1 MAAKLFRQEALAH
14 QAQRHW
20 GKCTGLAPAG
30 LSVLVWLL
38 AAMTLTG
45 AGFLVTGSYPRK
57 SVVPGI
63 LVADLGAIQVRAPV
77 GGMVEQLAAGTGQEV
92 GTGEFL
98 LSLRPGIL
106 KVNDQPVTR
115 QLLAENRQQELLLT
129 ARLQASS
136 AEYALRREQLGSEIR
151 RLQERQRELAV
162 LLAGEQGVMDLM
174 SSQHQRLRVLA
185 ARNLAPDSDLDKTRM
200 EILKQEAV
208 MQQARL
214 QLADTRE
221 DISARQRE
229 LKLLAFEQDRGK
241 DELVR
246 NLSELRKQ
254 NLRLQA
260 EEAVSLSAPVA
271 GTVAVVL
278 VEQGDAV
285 AANQPLLKL
294 LPKGAVLDAELRI
307 PSRAMG
313 FLREGLVVNLRL
325 DTFPYQKYGMLPAR
339 IREVARVPVM
349 PTDMG
354 GAGSA
359 EPYYKVTAKLDEQV
373 IHAFGA
379 TYPLRPGMQFQ
390 ADVVLESRTLL
401 AWLLEPLRILSGPG

>member
-20 GKCTGLAPAG
+20 GRCTGLAPVG
-30 LSVLVWLL
+30 LAVLVWLL
-38 AAMTLTG
+38 TAMTLTG
-45 AGFLVTGSYPRK
+45 AAFLVTGSYPRK

-63 LVADLGAIQVRAPV
+63 LVADQGTIQVRAPV
-77 GGMVEQLAAGTGQEV
+77 GGMVEQLATGTGRDVEK
-92 GTGEFL
+92 GEFL
-98 LSLRPGIL
+98 LGLRPGIL
-106 KVNDQPVTR
+106 EVNDQPVTR

-129 ARLQASS
+129 GRLQASS
-136 AEYALRREQLGSEIR
+136 AEYGLRREQLGAEIK
-151 RLQERQRELAV
+151 RLQERHRELAV
-162 LLAGEQGVMDLM
+162 MLAGEQGVMDLM
-174 SSQHQRLRVLA
+174 SSQYQRLRVLA

-200 EILKQEAV
+200 DMLKQETV
-208 MQQARL
+208 LQQARL
-214 QLADTRE
+214 QLADTRQ
-221 DISARQRE
+221 DIQASERE
-229 LKLLAFEQDRGK
+229 LELLAFEQDRGR
-241 DELVR
+241 DELAR

-260 EEAVSLSAPVA
+260 EEAVSLSAPVT

-285 AANQPLLKL
+285 VANQPLLKL
-294 LPKGAVLDAELRI
+294 LPEGVVLDAELRI

-339 IREVARVPVM
+339 IREVARAPVI
-349 PTDMG
+349 PADMG
-354 GAGSA
+354 AAGNA
-359 EPYYKVTAKLDEQV
+359 EPYYRVTARLDEQAV
-373 IHAFGA
+373 RAFGG
-379 TYPLRPGMQFQ
+379 TQPLRPGMQFQ